1 MTPEENEALI
11 NKVTSNS
18 RYWYDDR
25 APVSSSQGRIEVDE
39 ATALR
44 AQIEALNVKIKNLE
58 KNQVPPFRGSVNSV
72 SYNSYAPH
80 SQSSELVLSC
90 ENCMGSHLTSTCPYD
105 DFNSHD
111 VNLME
116 YAQIANQEH
125 ASCNLVNAID
135 ALDDFWFGTSSVED
149 GPREEG
155 IISMANSAEEKYVEL
170 MELCD
175 KALQEEE
182 NAEQVLGVQAEE
194 DEEEEN
200 EPEPTPELK
209 PLPSH
214 LEYAFLDE
222 EEKCPVIIASDL
234 TEEQKGKLI
243 DLLKLYG
250 HVIARKLEDLKGIS
264 PTFCTHKIF
273 IEEGKRPMA
282 QQPRRLNPNLRK
294 MAEEDYEEEALNVT
308 LPAAFEMHLPSGE
321 PRKHFRTWGRK
332 RTLLGPLSLD
342 QVTLEEWSHWEEI
355 DGLLADSRWRY
366 LLTFAEQSSLELTI
380 EFLCTYECLHG
391 GRPIKDAADVRP
403 DSTLKFSL
411 SGRAFTLSIAEFG
424 RHLGIYTEEEARS
437 LVFAALPY
445 SLPSEF
451 SLEQFWRQ
459 HSLSTTPFNK
469 NTAHTCQWRSSAWR
483 ILCFVLSHGLFGRP
497 TNSNRIG
504 MKDIY
509 FFWSVAERVQ
519 VNLAIFMAQFFLLQ
533 GKSQRKTL
541 QAGPFVTRLA
551 RSLLPQMPGNLL
563 PIDQSIRPLSTTTLT
578 KMGIAKR
585 RRVEETD
592 EPTLDFFD
600 GLDTTVHSP
609 IPDATTET
617 FMAGGSS
624 FVQPGTYTASSSGAD
639 PTMLQKILE
648 EMMKMNTRMG
658 AIETSIQ
665 DVKDIMET
673 DHSAHVKQMKRM
685 NERLESHT
693 QKLHELEMM
702 LGKKSAPPAP
712 SSRASHQ

>member
-1 MTPEENEALI
+1 MLGDLTKTISDL
-11 NKVTSNS
+11 K
-18 RYWYDDR
+18 
-25 APVSSSQGRIEVDE
+25 
-39 ATALR
+39 
-44 AQIEALNVKIKNLE
+44 
-58 KNQVPPFRGSVNSV
+58 
-72 SYNSYAPH
+72 
-80 SQSSELVLSC
+80 SELPSIKTELRS
-90 ENCMGSHLTSTCPYD
+90 EFQREL
-105 DFNSHD
+105 HD
-111 VNLME
+111 VKQYMSQLGNTLTHRSPGNLPSTTE
-116 YAQIANQEH
+116 SNPREHVQAVTLRSGKKLVEEIANQEH
-125 ASCNLVNAID
+125 VSCNLVNAID

-149 GPREEG
+149 GPRDEG

-175 KALQEEE
+175 KVLQEEE

-194 DEEEEN
+194 DDEEEEN
-200 EPEPTPELK
+200 KPEPTPELK

-214 LEYAFLDE
+214 LKYAFLDE
-222 EEKCPVIIASDL
+222 EEKCPVIIAFEL

-250 HVIARKLEDLKGIS
+250 HMV
-264 PTFCTHKIF
+264 
-273 IEEGKRPMA
+273 
-282 QQPRRLNPNLRK
+282 
-294 MAEEDYEEEALNVT
+294 EEDYEEEVLNVT
-308 LPAAFEMHLPSGE
+308 LPAAFEMHLPPGE
-321 PRKHFRTWGRK
+321 PRKRFRTWGRK

-342 QVTLEEWSHWEEI
+342 QVTLEEWNHCEEI

-380 EFLCTYECLHG
+380 EFLCTYQCLHG

-403 DSTLKFSL
+403 DSTLTFSL
-411 SGRAFTLSIAEFG
+411 SGRAFTLSMAEFG

-459 HSLSTTPFNK
+459 HFLSTTPFNK

-483 ILCFVLSHGLFGRP
+483 ILSFVLSHGLFGRP

-509 FFWSVAERVQ
+509 FFWSLAERVQ

-533 GKSQRKTL
+533 GKSHRKTL

-551 RSLLPQMPGNLL
+551 RSLLPEMPGNLL
-563 PIDQSIRPLSTTTLT
+563 PIDQSIRPLSTTSLT

-585 RRVEETD
+585 RRVEESD
-592 EPTLDFFD
+592 EPPLDFFD

-609 IPDATTET
+609 TPDATTGT
-617 FMAGGSS
+617 FVAGGSSS
-624 FVQPGTYTASSSGAD
+624 FVQPGTYTASSSGVEAS
-639 PTMLQKILE
+639 MLQKILE
-648 EMMKMNTRMG
+648 EMMKMNTRM
-658 AIETSIQ
+658 ALS
-665 DVKDIMET
+665 
-673 DHSAHVKQMKRM
+673 
-685 NERLESHT
+685 RLAYKT
-693 QKLHELEMM
+693 
-702 LGKKSAPPAP
+702 
-712 SSRASHQ
+712 

>member
-25 APVSSSQGRIEVDE
+25 APVSSSQGRTEVDE

-58 KNQVPPFRGSVNSV
+58 KNQVPPFR
-72 SYNSYAPH
+72 
-80 SQSSELVLSC
+80 E
-90 ENCMGSHLTSTCPYD
+90 
-105 DFNSHD
+105 
-111 VNLME
+111 
-116 YAQIANQEH
+116 IANQEH

-135 ALDDFWFGTSSVED
+135 ALDDFWFGTFSVED

-194 DEEEEN
+194 DEEEEEN

-250 HVIARKLEDLKGIS
+250 H
-264 PTFCTHKIF
+264 
-273 IEEGKRPMA
+273 
-282 QQPRRLNPNLRK
+282 

-321 PRKHFRTWGRK
+321 PHKRFRTWGRK

-380 EFLCTYECLHG
+380 EFLCTYQCLHG

-483 ILCFVLSHGLFGRP
+483 ILSFVLSHGLFGRP

-519 VNLAIFMAQFFLLQ
+519 
-533 GKSQRKTL
+533 
-541 QAGPFVTRLA
+541 
-551 RSLLPQMPGNLL
+551 
-563 PIDQSIRPLSTTTLT
+563 SIRPLSTTTLT
-578 KMGIAKR
+578 KMGTAKR

-609 IPDATTET
+609 IPDTTTET

>member
-1 MTPEENEALI
+1 MNFGAECRQATRQAAAYQAACQTSSANGESGSGGELKRRRKKELDYSSPRGSFLEMTPEENEALI

-44 AQIEALNVKIKNLE
+44 AQIEALTVKIKNLE
-58 KNQVPPFRGSVNSV
+58 KNQVPPLR
-72 SYNSYAPH
+72 
-80 SQSSELVLSC
+80 E
-90 ENCMGSHLTSTCPYD
+90 
-105 DFNSHD
+105 
-111 VNLME
+111 
-116 YAQIANQEH
+116 IANQEH

-135 ALDDFWFGTSSVED
+135 ALDDFWFGTSPVED
-149 GPREEG
+149 GPRDEG

-194 DEEEEN
+194 EEN
-200 EPEPTPELK
+200 EPEPTLELK
-209 PLPSH
+209 PLLSH

-250 HVIARKLEDLKGIS
+250 HVIARKLEDFKGIS

-321 PRKHFRTWGRK
+321 PRKRFRTWGRK

-342 QVTLEEWSHWEEI
+342 QVTLEEWNHWEEI

-380 EFLCTYECLHG
+380 EFLCTYQCLHG

-411 SGRAFTLSIAEFG
+411 SGRAFTLSMAELK

-459 HSLSTTPFNK
+459 HSLSTTLFNK

-483 ILCFVLSHGLFGRP
+483 ILIFVLSHGLFGRP

-541 QAGPFVTRLA
+541 QARPFVTHLA
-551 RSLLPQMPGNLL
+551 RSLLPQMLDNLL

-585 RRVEETD
+585 RRVEESD
-592 EPTLDFFD
+592 EPPLDFFD

-609 IPDATTET
+609 IPDATTDT

-624 FVQPGTYTASSSGAD
+624 FVQPGTYTASSSGAE
-639 PTMLQKILE
+639 PTMFQKILE

-673 DHSAHVKQMKRM
+673 DHSAHEKQMKRM
-685 NERLESHT
+685 NERLEYNT
-693 QKLHELEMM
+693 EKLQELEMM

-712 SSRASHQ
+712 SSRASQQ